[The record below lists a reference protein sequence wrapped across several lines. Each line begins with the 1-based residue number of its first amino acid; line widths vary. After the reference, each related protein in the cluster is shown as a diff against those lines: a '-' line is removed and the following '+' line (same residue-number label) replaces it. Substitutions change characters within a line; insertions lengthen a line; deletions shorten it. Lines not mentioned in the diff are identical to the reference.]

1 MNEKKDKDDSHGK
14 TQEFNIVIN
23 AQPFKVDGPDISY
36 QQVFDLAND
45 GSWDANTSVL
55 ITYTRGHGNK
65 PEGTLAKG
73 GSVKLK
79 DDMIFDV
86 DPTGKS

>member
-1 MNEKKDKDDSHGK
+1 MSKPEKDDDHGRDK
-14 TQEFNIVIN
+14 EFDIIIN
-23 AQPFKVDGPDISY
+23 AQPFTVQGDEITY
-36 QQVFDLAND
+36 QQIFDLAND
-45 GSWDANTSVL
+45 GSWNADTSL
-55 ITYTRGHGNK
+55 TITYSRGHGNK

-79 DDMIFDV
+79 KGMIFDV